1 MARGQNQNDTTKV
14 QPTISTQTL
23 RYLNRLVEIG
33 AYGNTPTAVAAY
45 LIQREID
52 DLIRSGVLQPGTKKS
67 RR

>member
-1 MARGQNQNDTTKV
+1 MARGPNKNDTTKV
-14 QPTISTQTL
+14 QPTISAQTS
-23 RYLNRLVEIG
+23 RYLDRLVEIG

-52 DLIRSGVLQPGTKKS
+52 DLIRSGVLRPITKKT